1 MVLLL
6 ERRTLGHENIPG
18 LLQSLCSLDISGFI
32 KAALLILANLA
43 DHLIVEVL
51 DQMEVVKDR
60 LDMRAALFKSFL
72 EVGVHIAGDSLHT
85 VHPFQ
90 TDMVNEVVDDL
101 FLLAIGDPEDVSG
114 LHVDDVGGVLPA
126 VVELEFINAE
136 DLRSLLRLDK
146 FLAVYGVQLLQPLLV
161 DGFHCVLAQAGD
173 LRHLLVSICSD
184 GEEIPCVLVK
194 LLCYAVTDG
203 FEGDEL
209 ALRRSAG
216 RTFELVMWEEHAA
229 QVTAE
234 AQMPQYDIRVGVNV
248 HTLPTLA
255 HPVFF
260 LDSQTAA
267 KAEYRASGL
276 RCFCCRFFIFEAVQK
291 RRNPQMFLRLRLKKQ
306 LTVGLGAYILHLE
319 EPPLGRSICPGRQ
332 YPILADGSSLFNSFA
347 RCLYRHPTEKV
358 IDPEISKA

>member
-1 MVLLL
+1 M
-6 ERRTLGHENIPG
+6 
-18 LLQSLCSLDISGFI
+18 
-32 KAALLILANLA
+32 
-43 DHLIVEVL
+43 
-51 DQMEVVKDR
+51 
-60 LDMRAALFKSFL
+60 
-72 EVGVHIAGDSLHT
+72 
-85 VHPFQ
+85 
-90 TDMVNEVVDDL
+90 
-101 FLLAIGDPEDVSG
+101 SG

-146 FLAVYGVQLLQPLLV
+146 FLAAYGVQLLQPLLV

-194 LLCYAVTDG
+194 LLCHAVTDG

-358 IDPEISKA
+358 IDPNISRKMYEAAICARLLAQQSPPVGIYFISEDFYTLASYYQTDMRDTAFLPSPDWKLLPEPSDEREAMVE

>member
-1 MVLLL
+1 
-6 ERRTLGHENIPG
+6 
-18 LLQSLCSLDISGFI
+18 
-32 KAALLILANLA
+32 
-43 DHLIVEVL
+43 
-51 DQMEVVKDR
+51 
-60 LDMRAALFKSFL
+60 
-72 EVGVHIAGDSLHT
+72 
-85 VHPFQ
+85 
-90 TDMVNEVVDDL
+90 
-101 FLLAIGDPEDVSG
+101 
-114 LHVDDVGGVLPA
+114 
-126 VVELEFINAE
+126 
-136 DLRSLLRLDK
+136 
-146 FLAVYGVQLLQPLLV
+146 
-161 DGFHCVLAQAGD
+161 
-173 LRHLLVSICSD
+173 
-184 GEEIPCVLVK
+184 
-194 LLCYAVTDG
+194 VTDG

-319 EPPLGRSICPGRQ
+319 EPPLGRSICPARQ

-358 IDPEISKA
+358 IDPFFARNKKRKNIF